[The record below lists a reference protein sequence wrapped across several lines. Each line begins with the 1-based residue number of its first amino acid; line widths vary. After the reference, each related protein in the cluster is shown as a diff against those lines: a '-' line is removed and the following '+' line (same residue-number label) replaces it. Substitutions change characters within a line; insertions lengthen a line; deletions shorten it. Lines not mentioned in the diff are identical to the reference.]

1 MVHALEWPK
10 SRGRI
15 NGDHLF
21 ALDVEQTNDIWMR
34 FEASCNSHFSH
45 RTAFR
50 IERFR
55 GDLLPSYE
63 APVHLTI
70 TATPEKFLRLNIGA
84 VSDRGTPRP

>member
-1 MVHALEWPK
+1 MAP
-10 SRGRI
+10 
-15 NGDHLF
+15 
-21 ALDVEQTNDIWMR
+21 DVDIEQTNDIWMR

-50 IERFR
+50 SERFR

>member
-1 MVHALEWPK
+1 MD
-10 SRGRI
+10 I
-15 NGDHLF
+15 
-21 ALDVEQTNDIWMR
+21 EQTNDIWMR

-45 RTAFR
+45 RTLRLSVDFR

-55 GDLLPSYE
+55 RDLLPSYE
-63 APVHLTI
+63 APLHQTI